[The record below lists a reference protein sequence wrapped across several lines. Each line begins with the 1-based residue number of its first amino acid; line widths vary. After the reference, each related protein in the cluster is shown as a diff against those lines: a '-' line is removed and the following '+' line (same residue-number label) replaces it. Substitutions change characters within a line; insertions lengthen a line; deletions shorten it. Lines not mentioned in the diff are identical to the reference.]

1 MTKSISDQIETQ
13 EKLKQQADAKLK
25 DLKKRKELKDLRDE
39 NLIFKNQIVEL
50 SKLREDLSRFKHWT
64 ATLDNDEKIAVI
76 SRDEVA
82 DRINKILESKD

>member
-1 MTKSISDQIETQ
+1 MTKSIDDQIETQ

-50 SKLREDLSRFKHWT
+50 SKLREDLSRFKHWN
-64 ATLDNDEKIAVI
+64 APISENEKIAVI
-76 SRDEVA
+76 SRNEVA
-82 DRINKILESKD
+82 DRIDKILEGND